1 MSAVAVRDPGPMARL
16 AVVKVDADAPA
27 EVFRLLTDADEPKT
41 LDEIAKAWAVPRGRF
56 VEWFTTEHAGKYDAA
71 LKVLGASLGHK
82 VLALTDSATPQT
94 VGLLK
99 FQTDRYL
106 RLAAHWNA
114 ERYSPKVEHNHTGV
128 MPTLVIEIAGEVRPP
143 ERVVN
148 ELPGQATVAIED
160 VPPSEIAPARLPAAE
175 LLI

>member
-1 MSAVAVRDPGPMARL
+1 MSALAVRDPGPMARL
-16 AVVKVDADAPA
+16 EDVKRDGGAVA
-27 EVFRLLTDADEPKT
+27 EVFRLLTDPDSPQT

-56 VEWFTTEHAGKYDAA
+56 VEWFTTEHAERYDAA

-82 VLALTDSATPQT
+82 VLALTDSATQET

-106 RLAAHWNA
+106 RLAAHWDSA
-114 ERYSPKVEHNHTGV
+114 RYSPKSEVKHSGM
-128 MPTLVIEIAGEVRPP
+128 MPTLVIEIAGELVPAG
-143 ERVVN
+143 RVIEAEPAAQ
-148 ELPGQATVAIED
+148 ELAIQ
-160 VPPSEIAPARLPAAE
+160 PAE